1 MPSFAMPAIDQNIC
15 AYWPEQD
22 QNTYNKLPYYL
33 DKAEASARKKWETWE
48 PLLTDT
54 IDWKPNMADTL
65 KLVITEDSPVLRQSA
80 RPQSIA
86 TEAKGDI
93 FNVRERTSTASLVW
107 QKFFSPKFRFLP
119 AFQDFMKGQL
129 VPTRKNIEMQITW
142 FKEAFYRTYMW
153 DYSPYVYVMGV
164 GLVAAPVGRD
174 ASGNSLKTAAW
185 LEAVFQGGVTPVEG
199 AAGLPGYMT
208 YANLYNAVGACQEIR
223 GLEPYE
229 GDSAPGD
236 SGMSLS
242 EKFCLVCSREA
253 YTQFVNDP
261 WVKENR
267 MLTLDIV
274 NSKFKPTPFG
284 MVVARMEKYPLRWK
298 VAADNLS
305 PTEPAPE
312 TIVTDA
318 SSSEYNRTLPNP
330 DYSLI
335 KNSPFEVPWLMGKNG
350 GYRRINVGAPPEF
363 FAGSTTDP
371 AKIAGMEWNGRVYAT
386 KNFPIQCTDSNGA
399 TQLDLNSFGEYMRF
413 QASLTAGCVA
423 INPQNAVPM
432 IARRRKGVTTTGV

>member
-1 MPSFAMPAIDQNIC
+1 
-15 AYWPEQD
+15 
-22 QNTYNKLPYYL
+22 
-33 DKAEASARKKWETWE
+33 
-48 PLLTDT
+48 
-54 IDWKPNMADTL
+54 
-65 KLVITEDSPVLRQSA
+65 
-80 RPQSIA
+80 
-86 TEAKGDI
+86 
-93 FNVRERTSTASLVW
+93 
-107 QKFFSPKFRFLP
+107 
-119 AFQDFMKGQL
+119 
-129 VPTRKNIEMQITW
+129 MQITW

-199 AAGLPGYMT
+199 AAGVPGYMT
-208 YANLYNAVGACQEIR
+208 YANLYNAIGACQEIR
-223 GLEPYE
+223 GMEPYE

-267 MLTLDIV
+267 MLALDIV

-298 VAADNLS
+298 VTDANLS
-305 PTEPAPE
+305 PTEAAPE

-318 SSSEYNRTLPNP
+318 ASSEYNRTLPNS

-335 KNSPFEVPWLMGKNG
+335 KNSPFETPWLIGKNG